1 MNKIMILGRGNGG
14 QRGIRTLDT
23 VARIHAFQAC
33 AFNHSATCPFYA
45 VNAEAERRER
55 RDIYR

>member
-33 AFNHSATCPFYA
+33 AFNQSATRPFYA